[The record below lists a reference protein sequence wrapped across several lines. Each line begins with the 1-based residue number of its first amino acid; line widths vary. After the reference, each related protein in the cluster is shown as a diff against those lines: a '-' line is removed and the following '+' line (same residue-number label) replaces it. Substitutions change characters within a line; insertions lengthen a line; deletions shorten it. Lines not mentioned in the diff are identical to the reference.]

1 MARAEVIVDEPSL
14 RGNPDFGW
22 LTNNMKDVLTEGAS
36 VAIIDDDQSIREAI
50 KTLLDS
56 LGLNV
61 EEFSS
66 AEGFLNSGR
75 SQPFDCLLLDVRMP
89 GLGGLE
95 LQRRLAAD
103 NSRIPIVFITAH
115 YSEED
120 RTKAMEAGAI
130 DFLNKPFSEHELLT
144 AIGSALASFTDR
156 YGAEP
161 DSVDE

>member
-1 MARAEVIVDEPSL
+1 MARAEVIVDEPPL
-14 RGNPDFGW
+14 RGDPDFGW
-22 LTNNMKDVLTEGAS
+22 LTNNMKDVITEGAS

-66 AEGFLNSGR
+66 AEGFLTSGQ

-95 LQRRLAAD
+95 LQRRLIAD

-120 RTKAMEAGAI
+120 QTKAMEAGAI
-130 DFLNKPFSEHELLT
+130 DFLNKPFSEHSLLT
-144 AIGSALASFTDR
+144 AIGSAIASQTD
-156 YGAEP
+156 GH
-161 DSVDE
+161 

>member
-1 MARAEVIVDEPSL
+1 MDEPPL
-14 RGNPDFGW
+14 GGNPEFGG
-22 LTNNMKDVLTEGAS
+22 LTNNMQDVLTRIAS

-66 AEGFLNSGR
+66 AEVFLTSGR

-95 LQRRLAAD
+95 LQRRLIAD

-130 DFLNKPFSEHELLT
+130 DFLNKPFSEHALLT
-144 AIGSALASFTDR
+144 AIGSALASQTHVTDGC
-156 YGAEP
+156 GAEP
-161 DSVDE
+161 DSVDQ